1 MKILDIIEK
10 RANCAL
16 GGMIKDEMLV
26 EASKSREVIVPI
38 ILTENELTRY
48 HGENKEYVIALR
60 ENNRLKGMFD
70 LGVVLPSTNVNLILY
85 VFTKDRVDCFT
96 VGEFHGSV
104 IKRRIKSDH
113 KFDWNTI
120 YTDEFYSYLHKIEE
134 WIDSGNIVSDEYAK
148 FNTLNND
155 MFEDVFAPKRYS
167 ENVYRVKSALEKE
180 RTIALSEVA
189 DIIRPR
195 PDSDRD
201 KRSMHLTAS
210 EWRYPIDYS
219 KLREGV
225 LTNTPVQKNDI
236 LFMNFDQ
243 IYLVDEEPQQEIHIS
258 PNFYIIRPKSIS
270 PQYLLMYLQS
280 ETAKIIMQSLSM
292 GNVLSRIRMA
302 DMLNIPVI
310 MPSLSEM
317 EYIQTFRLKYYK
329 PKDIADYSR
338 ANRLM
343 AYMLRL
349 QGKEKSTEKNDKPSD
364 SVENILEEEWSQN
377 IRVCK
382 TEVMQEFLESDINE
396 LNTCFRGKAYK
407 ATLILAG
414 SILEAILID
423 WLTEIKGTNFFDEPY
438 IIRKEQWDK
447 RNNCVKRDRYGNI
460 MYYNKEAGLAD
471 YIDEIKEL
479 ARPAWMK
486 SREAHEIRKKRNLVH
501 AKLCMNDSTEINEQT
516 CREVIQY
523 LKEVIET
530 RGIRQK

>member
-1 MKILDIIEK
+1 MRIVELIEQ
-10 RANCAL
+10 RFTSAF
-16 GGMIKDEMLV
+16 GGNTKDELLV
-26 EASKSREVIVPI
+26 RAARSNDKNVAV
-38 ILTENELTRY
+38 ILTENMLSKY

-70 LGVVLPSTNVNLILY
+70 LGVVLPNTSVNLILY
-85 VFTKDRVDCFT
+85 IFTKERTDCFT

-104 IKRRIKSDH
+104 IKRRIKRDQE
-113 KFDWNTI
+113 FDWDTL
-120 YTDEFYSYLHKIEE
+120 YTDDYYKYLHKIEE
-134 WIDSGNIVSDEYAK
+134 WIGSSVVESDEYAK
-148 FNTLNND
+148 FNTISNEL
-155 MFEDVFAPKRYS
+155 FEDVFAPKRYS

-180 RTIALSEVA
+180 QTVALSEVA

-195 PDSDRD
+195 PDCDRD
-201 KRSMHLTAS
+201 KRSMHLTVS

-236 LFMNFDQ
+236 LFMNFEQ
-243 IYLVDEEPQQEIHIS
+243 IFLVDEEPQQEIHIS
-258 PNFYIIRPKSIS
+258 PNFYIIRPKNIS

-292 GNVLSRIRMA
+292 GNVLSKIGMA

-338 ANRLM
+338 ANKLM

-349 QGKEKSTEKNDKPSD
+349 QGGEKATEKSDKSSD

-423 WLTEIKGTNFFDEPY
+423 WLTEIKGTNYFDEPY

-447 RNNCVKRDRYGNI
+447 RNNCVKRDRYGKI

-479 ARPAWMK
+479 ARPVWMK
-486 SREAHEIRKKRNLVH
+486 SHEAHEIRKKRNLVH
-501 AKLCMNDSTEINEQT
+501 AKLCMSDSTEINEQT

-530 RGIRQK
+530 RGIRQE